1 MTIDVGS
8 DRQFFLDD
16 LFFESR
22 SGIELKMHKPRA
34 EEVIFQRDKPWETR
48 SLDTPCIV
56 RDSDLYRMWYRADQ
70 GSRSERRERAALG
83 SVTRKAR
90 TASTGT
96 SPTSVSSNTK
106 DPQPTISYF
115 RQKASVVS
123 PSKTRLS

>member
-8 DRQFFLDD
+8 DRQLFLDD

-22 SGIELKMHKPRA
+22 SGSELKMHKPRA

-70 GSRSERRERAALG
+70 GSRSERRESGSWLCYAESKDGVHWTKPELG
-83 SVTRKAR
+83 LFEFNGSKKNILSGTELAPIVLRLLR
-90 TASTGT
+90 T
-96 SPTSVSSNTK
+96 
-106 DPQPTISYF
+106 
-115 RQKASVVS
+115 
-123 PSKTRLS
+123 